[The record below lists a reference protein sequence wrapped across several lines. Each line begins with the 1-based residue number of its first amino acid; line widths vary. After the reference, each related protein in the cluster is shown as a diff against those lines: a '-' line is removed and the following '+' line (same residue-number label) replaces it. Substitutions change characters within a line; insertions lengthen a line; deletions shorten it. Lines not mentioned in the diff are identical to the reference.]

1 MATTTAAARKQP
13 SIAECEPTVLLS
25 LTPGDAMF
33 IRPGTLF
40 EMSPEVING
49 REYRVWKNVSPPAC
63 RPTDGRDGA
72 WCARTSSTG

>member
-1 MATTTAAARKQP
+1 
-13 SIAECEPTVLLS
+13 
-25 LTPGDAMF
+25 MF

-63 RPTDGRDGA
+63 PRPADGRDGA
-72 WCARTSSTG
+72 WCAPTSWTG